1 MHDGGNIR
9 RHVRFDGNTTGRIM
23 WQDRFG
29 RDKWSKALF
38 LDISE
43 SGARFEM
50 PEAVELRSVVSVSS
64 PAVGLNA
71 AQATVRFCKR
81 QGNKYLVGVEFVGGF
96 TWKPRTDSSTPTL
109 Q

>member
-1 MHDGGNIR
+1 MYDGGNIR
-9 RHVRFDGNTTGRIM
+9 RHERFDGTTHGQMM

-29 RDKWSKALF
+29 RDKWSKVSF

-43 SGARFEM
+43 SGARLEM

-64 PAVGLNA
+64 PAVRLNA

-81 QGNKYLVGVEFVGGF
+81 QGNKYVVGVEFVGGF
-96 TWKPRTDSSTPTL
+96 SWQPQRDAVPNA
-109 Q
+109 

>member
-9 RHVRFDGNTTGRIM
+9 RHVRFEPNTTGQIM

-29 RDKWSKALF
+29 RDKWAKAMF
-38 LDISE
+38 LDISA

-50 PEAVELRSVVSVSS
+50 PEPVELRSVVSMSS
-64 PAVGLNA
+64 PAANLHA

-96 TWKPRTDSSTPTL
+96 TWKPRAESAPAVK
-109 Q
+109 